1 MLMPSIF
8 GEDMFDEF
16 MRGFPFFDNS
26 AENNVEKKLYGH
38 NAKNVLKT
46 DIKEL
51 EGVEVAILCTPTRSV
66 EKYAKENNIQ
76 IKTKQ
81 LSKELTE
88 VEINSAKAQLYP
100 TLSFSTSHSLSF
112 QNSTTYN
119 DYNEASNKT
128 NYSGNYNLNSG
139 ITLYSG
145 SKITNTIKQQNLLGK
160 ASEYNLL
167 QSIMEVEISITQA
180 YLKELDNSLVDEAM
194 EVLL

>member
-1 MLMPSIF
+1 MKVI
-8 GEDMFDEF
+8 
-16 MRGFPFFDNS
+16 
-26 AENNVEKKLYGH
+26 
-38 NAKNVLKT
+38 KT
-46 DIKEL
+46 LSLFVTLLVTIPL
-51 EGVEVAILCTPTRSV
+51 QSQGRNLIQTPTQQST
-66 EKYAKENNIQ
+66 EEWSLDKCLKYAKENNIQ

-160 ASEYNLL
+160 ADK
-167 QSIMEVEISITQA
+167 IFKRMI
-180 YLKELDNSLVDEAM
+180 
-194 EVLL
+194 